1 MPQFDPSSFAS
12 QLFWFGL
19 IFALLYFAVVKPTL
33 PKLGKVIDARDAQ
46 VASDLDRAEAAKGQA
61 DAVRTAYDESIKAA
75 QAAAQAEVA
84 AAKDAA
90 AKAADGQLKA
100 LAAQL
105 DADADAAA
113 VRLDTARAA
122 ARSSLETTVAD
133 LTGDAVARLTGITV
147 TPDDVAAALRTA

>member
-113 VRLDTARAA
+113 VRLDEARTS

-133 LTGDAVARLTGITV
+133 LTGDAVARLTGIEV

>member
-84 AAKDAA
+84 AARDTA
-90 AKAADGQLKA
+90 AKAADAQLKA

-113 VRLDTARAA
+113 VRLDA
-122 ARSSLETTVAD
+122 ARTEARTSLETTVAD
-133 LTGDAVARLTGITV
+133 LTGDAVARLTGIEV
-147 TPDDVAAALRTA
+147 TPADVTAALRTA

>member
-1 MPQFDPSSFAS
+1 VPQFDPSSFAS

-61 DAVRTAYDESIKAA
+61 DAVRTAYDESIKTA

-113 VRLDTARAA
+113 VRLDAARTA

-133 LTGDAVARLTGITV
+133 LTGDAVARLTGIEV

>member
-1 MPQFDPSSFAS
+1 VPQFDPSSFAS

-61 DAVRTAYDESIKAA
+61 DAVRTAYDESIKTA

-105 DADADAAA
+105 CRCRCCGGAPGCSAHCCAQQ
-113 VRLDTARAA
+113 
-122 ARSSLETTVAD
+122 
-133 LTGDAVARLTGITV
+133 
-147 TPDDVAAALRTA
+147 P

>member
-1 MPQFDPSSFAS
+1 VPQFDPSSFAS

-46 VASDLDRAEAAKGQA
+46 VTSDLDRAEAAKGQA

-84 AAKDAA
+84 AARDAA
-90 AKAADGQLKA
+90 AKVADGQLKA

-113 VRLDTARAA
+113 VRLDAARTA

-133 LTGDAVARLTGITV
+133 LTGDAVARLTGIKV

>member
-1 MPQFDPSSFAS
+1 VPQFDPSSFAS

-84 AAKDAA
+84 AARDTA
-90 AKAADGQLKA
+90 AKAADAQLKA

-113 VRLDTARAA
+113 VRLDA
-122 ARSSLETTVAD
+122 ARTEARTSLETTVAD
-133 LTGDAVARLTGITV
+133 LTGDAVARLTGIEV
-147 TPDDVAAALRTA
+147 TPADVTAALRTA

>member
-1 MPQFDPSSFAS
+1 VPQFDPSSFAS

-61 DAVRTAYDESIKAA
+61 DAVRTAYDESIKTA

-113 VRLDTARAA
+113 LRLDAARTA

-133 LTGDAVARLTGITV
+133 LTGDAVARLTGIEV

>member
-61 DAVRTAYDESIKAA
+61 DAVRTAYDESIKTA

-113 VRLDTARAA
+113 VRLDAARTA

-133 LTGDAVARLTGITV
+133 LTGDAVARLTGIEV

>member
-1 MPQFDPSSFAS
+1 MPQFDSSSFAS

-19 IFALLYFAVVKPTL
+19 IFTILYFAVVKPTL
-33 PKLGKVIDARDAQ
+33 PKLGKVIDARDNQ

-75 QAAAQAEVA
+75 QASAQAEVA
-84 AAKDAA
+84 AARDAA
-90 AKAADGQLKA
+90 AQAADVRLKA

-113 VRLDTARAA
+113 ARLETARDA
-122 ARSSLETTVAD
+122 ARATLEATVAD
-133 LTGDAVARLTGITV
+133 LTGDAVARLTGIAV
-147 TPDDVAAALRTA
+147 TPADVSAALAAR